1 MQEMWL
7 PSSGKDNSNCNN
19 MAIHISNKVENKCG
33 NIHAFINLLKDNDL
47 NYL

>member
-19 MAIHISNKVENKCG
+19 MAIHKWNKVENKCE
-33 NIHAFINLLKDNDL
+33 NIHAFIHLLKDNDL